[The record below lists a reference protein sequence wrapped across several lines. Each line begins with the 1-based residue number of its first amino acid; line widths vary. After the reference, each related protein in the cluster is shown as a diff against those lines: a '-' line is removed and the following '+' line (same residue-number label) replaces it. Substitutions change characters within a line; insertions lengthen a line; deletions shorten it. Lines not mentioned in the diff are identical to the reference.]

1 MKKNSYLCKFLAL
14 ALTCSTLGSL
24 VACGGSES
32 EKPSGGKPIPNA
44 TQLKVRN
51 YDGGVGSDWLYALEE
66 KYEAL
71 MANEE
76 LEPGKKGVD
85 ISIDPQKTSAEQ
97 DILSDAHVVVQ
108 EGVEIYS
115 LITKGAAVAID
126 DVVTNENV
134 WETGKTIESRLT
146 EEQKSALTAMDGHYY
161 FIPHYQTFGGVFYN
175 VELFE
180 QNAFYLK
187 KGGGWTRT
195 PSEMT
200 AGPDGDI
207 TTTFDN
213 GLPATYEEFKQL
225 MNKMVASGVNPFT
238 FAGAHKSYSSFLL
251 NALYRANAG
260 IQTKYNYTFNSGSDT
275 VKLHNGSS
283 VAITEE
289 NAYELWQSQSR
300 YEALEFF
307 AEIIG
312 NKDATTSYLTPD
324 ASNQSIDMMAA
335 QDNFILGN
343 PQWEREK
350 VGMIAEGSYWV
361 NEARDTI
368 AEEEDIRGSEL
379 KFAYMPMPTIKSG
392 TVTKNIN
399 SYVLDDQSG
408 AYMFINKK
416 GVGENQVIIDLAKD
430 FLQFVNTEIAL
441 QEFTTITNLTKGLSY
456 SLTDEQYDDLSYF
469 GKNVWDSKKRAEQNN
484 CLLYYGS
491 QSPVYRQVYNKVSLN
506 HSREFWGPKDNLPF
520 TQLYENKG
528 VSYICHSQRNTVQ
541 IPFYVHSPNFL

>member
-1 MKKNSYLCKFLAL
+1 MKKNSGLFKSMAL
-14 ALTCSTLGSL
+14 VLTCSMFGALS
-24 VACGGSES
+24 ACGGNTTDG
-32 EKPSGGKPIPNA
+32 PSGGKPIPNA

-115 LITKGAAVAID
+115 LIAKGAAVAID

-238 FAGAHKSYSSFLL
+238 FAGAHKSYSSFLV

-312 NKDATTSYLTPD
+312 NKDAVTPNLTPD

-520 TQLYENKG
+520 TQLYENK
-528 VSYICHSQRNTVQ
+528 VSVNDYFNSVKMSQTTWNG
-541 IPFYVHSPNFL
+541 YLGK